1 MLQVISRRLM
11 FGFIAVIA
19 ASMVVF
25 VLTRLSGDPAVLM
38 MPVDATIMEIEAFRE
53 RMGWNDPWLIQYA
66 RFVWGALQG
75 DFGTSLRHN
84 QPAFQMVMDHMPATL
99 QLAFTAMVIAIVVA
113 VPVGIITAAKRGTW
127 VDGLGQLFATF
138 GQSVPNF
145 WLAIMLISFL
155 AVEHRLLPVAGR
167 GTVLHLV
174 LPSLT
179 IAVGVIAIVMR
190 LTRTSM
196 LEIVTEDY
204 IRTARGKGV
213 PEWRILIKHA
223 ARNVMIPVVTIV
235 GLRFGYILGS
245 AVVVE
250 TVFAWPG
257 VGYFTLQ
264 AIRNADYPI
273 VQASVFVLAVCIIAI
288 NLIVDLLYATLDPRI
303 RSDL

>member
-11 FGFIAVIA
+11 FGFIAVVA
-19 ASMVVF
+19 ASIVVF

-38 MPVDATIMEIEAFRE
+38 MPVDATFTEIEAFRE
-53 RMGWNDPWLIQYA
+53 RMGWNDPWLVQYA
-66 RFVWGALQG
+66 RFAWNALQG
-75 DFGTSLRHN
+75 DFGTSLRHS
-84 QPAFQMVMDHMPATL
+84 QPAFQMVMAHIPATL
-99 QLAFTAMVIAIVVA
+99 QLAFTAMAFSLVVSI
-113 VPVGIITAAKRGTW
+113 PLGIITAAKRGTW
-127 VDGLGQLFATF
+127 LDGLGQLFATF

-145 WLAIMLISFL
+145 WLAIMLIAFL
-155 AVEHRLLPVAGR
+155 AVEHRLLPVSGR
-167 GTVLHLV
+167 GTPLHLV

-179 IAVGVIAIVMR
+179 IAVSVSAIVMR

-196 LEIVTEDY
+196 LEVVTEDY

-213 PEWRILIKHA
+213 PEWRILLKHA
-223 ARNVMIPVVTIV
+223 ARNIMIPIVTIV
-235 GLRFGYILGS
+235 GMRFGYILGS

-273 VQASVFVLAVCIIAI
+273 VQASVFVLAVCIIVI
-288 NLIVDLLYATLDPRI
+288 NLIVDLLYAALDPRI

>member
-1 MLQVISRRLM
+1 MLQVILRRLV
-11 FGFIAVIA
+11 FGFVSVVA
-19 ASMVVF
+19 ASIVVF

-53 RMGWNDPWLIQYA
+53 RMGWNDPWLVQYG
-66 RFVWGALQG
+66 RFVIGALQG

-84 QPAFQMVMDHMPATL
+84 QPAFGMVMSHMPATL
-99 QLAFTAMVIAIVVA
+99 QLAFTSMAIAIIVA
-113 VPVGIITAAKRGTW
+113 VPLGIITAAKRGTW

-145 WLAIMLISFL
+145 WLAIMLIWFL
-155 AVEHRLLPVAGR
+155 AVEQRLLPVAGR
-167 GTVLHLV
+167 GTPLHLI
-174 LPSLT
+174 LPSIT

-196 LEIVTEDY
+196 LEVISEDY
-204 IRTARGKGV
+204 IRTARGKGL
-213 PEWRILIKHA
+213 PEWLILLKHA
-223 ARNVMIPVVTIV
+223 ARNILIPVVTIV

-273 VQASVFVLAVCIIAI
+273 VQASVFVLAVSIILI
-288 NLIVDLLYATLDPRI
+288 NLIVDLLYAALDPRI
-303 RSDL
+303 RMEL

>member
-11 FGFIAVIA
+11 FGFIAVVA

-38 MPVDATIMEIEAFRE
+38 MPVDATITEIEAFRE
-53 RMGWNDPWLIQYA
+53 RMGWNDPWLVQYA

-84 QPAFQMVMDHMPATL
+84 QPAFGMVMDHMPATL
-99 QLAFTAMVIAIVVA
+99 QLAFTAMTIAILVA

-145 WLAIMLISFL
+145 WLAIMLIAFL

-204 IRTARGKGV
+204 IRTARGKGL

-223 ARNVMIPVVTIV
+223 ARNVMIPVITIV

-273 VQASVFVLAVCIIAI
+273 VQASVFVLAVCIILI

>member
-1 MLQVISRRLM
+1 M
-11 FGFIAVIA
+11 FGFIAVVA

-38 MPVDATIMEIEAFRE
+38 MPVDATIFEIEAFRE
-53 RMGWNDPWLIQYA
+53 RMGWNDPWLVQYG
-66 RFVWGALQG
+66 RFVWNALQG
-75 DFGTSLRHN
+75 DFGTSLRHS
-84 QPAFQMVMDHMPATL
+84 QPAFQMVMTHMPATL
-99 QLAFTAMVIAIVVA
+99 QLAFTAMVFSIVISI
-113 VPVGIITAAKRGTW
+113 PLGIITAAKRGTW
-127 VDGLGQLFATF
+127 VDGLGQLLTTF

-145 WLAIMLISFL
+145 WLAIMLIAFL
-155 AVEHRLLPVAGR
+155 SVEHRLLPVSGR
-167 GTVLHLV
+167 GTLLHLI

-179 IAVGVIAIVMR
+179 IAVSVSAIVMR

-196 LEIVTEDY
+196 LEVVTEDY
-204 IRTARGKGV
+204 IRTARGKGL
-213 PEWRILIKHA
+213 PEWRILLKHA
-223 ARNVMIPVVTIV
+223 ARNVMIPIVTIV

-288 NLIVDLLYATLDPRI
+288 NLIVDLLYAALDPRI

>member
-1 MLQVISRRLM
+1 
-11 FGFIAVIA
+11 
-19 ASMVVF
+19 
-25 VLTRLSGDPAVLM
+25 
-38 MPVDATIMEIEAFRE
+38 FRE

-84 QPAFQMVMDHMPATL
+84 QPAFQMVIDHMPATL

-174 LPSLT
+174 LPRLT

-273 VQASVFVLAVCIIAI
+273 VQA
-288 NLIVDLLYATLDPRI
+288 
-303 RSDL
+303 

>member
-1 MLQVISRRLM
+1 M
-11 FGFIAVIA
+11 FGFIAVVA

-66 RFVWGALQG
+66 RFVWGAMQG

-84 QPAFQMVMDHMPATL
+84 QPAFQMVIDHMPATL
-99 QLAFTAMVIAIVVA
+99 QLAFTAMTIAIVVA

-257 VGYFTLQ
+257 IGYFTLQ

>member
-1 MLQVISRRLM
+1 MFQVILRRLL
-11 FGFIAVIA
+11 FGFVSVVA

-38 MPVDATIMEIEAFRE
+38 MPVDATIMEIDAFRE
-53 RMGWNDPWLIQYA
+53 RMGWNDPWLVQYG
-66 RFVWGALQG
+66 RFVLGALQG

-84 QPAFQMVMDHMPATL
+84 QPAFGMVMQHMPATL
-99 QLAFTAMVIAIVVA
+99 QLALTAMAMAIIVA
-113 VPVGIITAAKRGTW
+113 VPLGILTAAKRGTW

-145 WLAIMLISFL
+145 WLAIMLIWFL

-167 GTVLHLV
+167 GTPLHLI

-190 LTRTSM
+190 LTRTAM
-196 LEIVTEDY
+196 LEVISEDY
-204 IRTARGKGV
+204 IRTARGKGL
-213 PEWRILIKHA
+213 PEWVILLKHA
-223 ARNVMIPVVTIV
+223 ARNILIPVVTII

-264 AIRNADYPI
+264 AIRNADFPI
-273 VQASVFVLAVCIIAI
+273 VQASVFVLAVSIILI
-288 NLIVDLLYATLDPRI
+288 NLIVDLAYAALDPRI
-303 RSDL
+303 RMDV

>member
-113 VPVGIITAAKRGTW
+113 VPIGIITAAKRGTW

>member
-1 MLQVISRRLM
+1 MLQVISRRMM
-11 FGFIAVIA
+11 FGFIAVVA

-38 MPVDATIMEIEAFRE
+38 MPVDATITEIEAFRE
-53 RMGWNDPWLIQYA
+53 RMGWNDPWIIQYA
-66 RFVWGALQG
+66 RFAWGALQG
-75 DFGTSLRHN
+75 DFGTSLRHS
-84 QPAFQMVMDHMPATL
+84 QPAFSMVMDHMPATL
-99 QLAFTAMVIAIVVA
+99 QLAFTAMAIAIVVA

-127 VDGLGQLFATF
+127 IDGLGQLFSTF

-145 WLAIMLISFL
+145 WLAIMLIAFL

-204 IRTARGKGV
+204 IRTARGKGL

-223 ARNVMIPVVTIV
+223 ARNVMIPVITIV

-273 VQASVFVLAVCIIAI
+273 VQASVFVLAVCIIVI

>member
-84 QPAFQMVMDHMPATL
+84 QPAFQMVIDHMPATL
-99 QLAFTAMVIAIVVA
+99 QLAFTAMLIAIVVA
-113 VPVGIITAAKRGTW
+113 VPIGIITAAKRGTW

-204 IRTARGKGV
+204 IRTARGKGL

-273 VQASVFVLAVCIIAI
+273 VQASVFVLAVCIIVI

>member
-1 MLQVISRRLM
+1 LLQVISRRLV
-11 FGFIAVIA
+11 FGFISVVA

-38 MPVDATIMEIEAFRE
+38 MPVDATIMEIDAFRE
-53 RMGWNDPWLIQYA
+53 RMGWNDPWLVQYG

-75 DFGTSLRHN
+75 DFGTSLRHA
-84 QPAFQMVMDHMPATL
+84 QPAFAMVMDHMPATL
-99 QLAFTAMVIAIVVA
+99 QLAFTAMVIAIIVA
-113 VPVGIITAAKRGTW
+113 VPLGIITAARRGTW
-127 VDGLGQLFATF
+127 VDGVGQLFTTF

-145 WLAIMLISFL
+145 WLAIMLIAIL
-155 AVEHRLLPVAGR
+155 AVEYRLLPVAGR
-167 GTVLHLV
+167 GTPLHLV

-196 LEIVTEDY
+196 LEVVSEDY
-204 IRTARGKGV
+204 IRTARGKGL

-223 ARNVMIPVVTIV
+223 ARNVMIPIVTII

-288 NLIVDLLYATLDPRI
+288 NLIVDLLYAALDPRI
-303 RSDL
+303 RMEL